1 MYKSRY
7 LAEKK
12 AKEKYKTYVIC
23 GNKRD
28 GFYICPSE
36 DSVIEYLEIKLEKG
50 KYKDVKKEFQL

>member
-7 LAEKK
+7 LAEKEARK
-12 AKEKYKTYVIC
+12 KYKTYVIC

-36 DSVIEYLEIKLEKG
+36 NSVIEYLER

>member
-12 AKEKYKTYVIC
+12 AKEKYKVYVIC
-23 GNKRD
+23 GNKKD

-36 DSVIEYLEIKLEKG
+36 NSVLEYLER
-50 KYKDVKKEFQL
+50 KYKDAEKEFQL